1 MGLQMG
7 LFTSPL
13 VPVMTRKLPACFS
26 SASPELVDPVESETN
41 TFSAGGEKDAARC
54 FVILFLLS
62 DG

>member
-7 LFTSPL
+7 LFTSPF
-13 VPVMTRKLPACFS
+13 VPVMTRKFPACFS
-26 SASPELVDPVESETN
+26 SAAPGLVDPVEAETD
-41 TFSAGGEKDAARC
+41 TFSAGGGKDAARC